1 MSRNA
6 GAAGWKSVSSE
17 TSANETKKAAPKSC
31 RKEVRTMSAIFD
43 GIIGVAIGDALG
55 VPVEFESRAA
65 IAAKPVTTMQGY
77 GTHHQPAGTWSDDTS
92 MTLALLDS
100 IIKNEGINYYD
111 IMDKF
116 SEWLLYGEYTATG
129 EVFDVGNATSRA
141 IMNYGRGCEPL
152 QCGGASEYEN
162 GNGSLM
168 RILPAAFYIRACPGL
183 SIDERMQLI
192 HNLSSLTHRHPVSLI
207 GCSLYTSIAL
217 QLQSGRAP
225 LTEKIQQGTAEAFAY
240 YEQHNWSDRSSYL
253 RLKDLETFK
262 KLPESAI
269 QSSGYIVHTLEAAV
283 WCLIHTDSY
292 ASCVLKAV
300 NLGDDTDT
308 TGAVAGGLAG
318 IYYGVDNIPQEWL
331 STVAKSTY
339 IKQLCA
345 AFERCRFELKTSS

>member
-1 MSRNA
+1 MS
-6 GAAGWKSVSSE
+6 K
-17 TSANETKKAAPKSC
+17 
-31 RKEVRTMSAIFD
+31 IYD
-43 GIIGVAIGDALG
+43 GILGAAIGDALG

-65 IAAKPVTTMQGY
+65 IAENPVTAMREY

-92 MTLALLDS
+92 LMLALLDS
-100 IIKNEGINYYD
+100 IIKNHGIDYSD

-141 IMNYGRGCEPL
+141 IMNYGRGYEPL

-168 RILPAAFYIRACPGL
+168 RILPAAFYINAAGTIL
-183 SIDERMQLI
+183 TDERMQLV

-207 GCSLYTSIAL
+207 GCGIYISIAL
-217 QLQSGRAP
+217 QLITDK
-225 LTEKIQQGTAEAFAY
+225 LTLPDGIQRGITEAFAY
-240 YEQHNWSDRSSYL
+240 YEKQGWSNISSYL
-253 RLKDLETFK
+253 RLNDISTFKDLAEND
-262 KLPESAI
+262 I
-269 QSSGYIVHTLEAAV
+269 QSSGYVVHTLEAAV
-283 WCLIHTDSY
+283 WCLLRTDSY

-318 IYYGVDNIPQEWL
+318 IYYGADSIPQAWK
-331 STVAKSTY
+331 SAVARKEY
-339 IKQLCA
+339 IKHMCTM
-345 AFERCRFELKTSS
+345 FENDHAD